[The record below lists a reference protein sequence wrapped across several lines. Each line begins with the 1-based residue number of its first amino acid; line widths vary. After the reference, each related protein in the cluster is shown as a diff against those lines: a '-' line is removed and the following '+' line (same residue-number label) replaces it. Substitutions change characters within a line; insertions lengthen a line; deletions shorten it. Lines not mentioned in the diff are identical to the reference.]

1 MNYTKIK
8 IKGGA
13 LYYAIFVSF
22 IIFALCGFIITA
34 SYLNRSFIQQ
44 IEIKKQLQTNATNMV
59 VAKVFGGIDLRGYPE
74 CFESSYSV
82 VYDTLTSLETEQWG
96 GYQIVKAT
104 IIFKTDTINRIA
116 LIGNSYKGDSLIS
129 LYLQDKNN
137 YLTFSGTS
145 KVTGNC
151 HLPAMGYQNSL
162 ASVNNKIAEP
172 IVNGEIE
179 VSDKRLPQIS
189 SVYRDQNYASL
200 LEQFIGLINTVNY
213 GDFASTDTIN
223 QPFSN
228 PTLNLINTNS
238 DIRISNCLS
247 GNIKIISSNP
257 VVLSKEAQLNN
268 IIVYA
273 PTIVVEKGFI
283 GSVQLFATDSL
294 RVESDCQL
302 TFPSFVAIIPHPTK
316 KFTRNRYLIIDSL
329 TAISGGIV
337 ALSPIKINDD
347 NKVSKLMVNK
357 KSSVTGQIYC
367 EGDLQLKGKVVGSV
381 FASSL
386 FITSEWGEIG
396 NILENTEINSKSIP
410 NTFVFPDLLPSS
422 HKKIVT
428 WLN

>member
-82 VYDTLTSLETEQWG
+82 DYDTLTSLETEQWG
-96 GYQIVKAT
+96 GYQMVKAS
-104 IIFKTDTINRIA
+104 IVFKTDTINRIA
-116 LIGNSYKGDSLIS
+116 LVGNSYKGDSLIS

-162 ASVNNKIAEP
+162 ATVNNKIAEP

-179 VSDKRLPQIS
+179 VSDKQLPQIS
-189 SVYRDQNYASL
+189 STYRDQNYASL
-200 LEQFIGLINTVNY
+200 LEQSIGLINTVNY
-213 GDFASTDTIN
+213 GDFASIDTLN

-238 DIRISNCLS
+238 DIRISNSLS

-273 PTIVVEKGFI
+273 PTIVVEKGFK

-294 RVESDCQL
+294 HVESDCQL

-367 EGDLQLKGKVVGSV
+367 DGDLQLKGKVVGSV

-410 NTFVFPDLLPSS
+410 NTFIFPDLLPSS